1 MASLPRVAL
10 VLLGIAYLLR
20 ADSSFDNDITAGLS
34 IPDDYDESKEEN
46 TEGDDEKFTTIAKNL
61 VHEVTAIVGQ
71 LTTLLCNFED
81 PGNRTVSW
89 IRKKDLQILTS
100 MYITYTSDVRF
111 KIITNISYT
120 PAQENSSIW
129 NLQIE
134 NVQPR
139 DEGIYE
145 CQLSTEPKIHKAIY
159 LKILDVQAKILGPE
173 EVYVK
178 KGSTISLT
186 CIVNAQDIAPSNV
199 TWWHA
204 GFIIDFDSP
213 RGGVSLET
221 EKAKGGTTSKL
232 LITRASLN
240 DSGNYT
246 CVSSKAAPASVIVHV
261 LNGEHPAAMQHGG
274 GNKLILRTFSI
285 SFTLILTTL
294 VR

>member
-1 MASLPRVAL
+1 MAL

-20 ADSSFDNDITAGLS
+20 ADSSFDNDIIAGLS
-34 IPDDYDESKEEN
+34 IPDDYDESMEEN
-46 TEGDDEKFTTIAKNL
+46 SEGDEEKNNRKSKDL
-61 VHEVTAIVGQ
+61 VKEVTAIVGQ
-71 LTTLLCNFED
+71 ITTLLCNFED

-111 KIITNISYT
+111 KIITNVSYT

-159 LKILDVQAKILGPE
+159 LKILDVQAKILGKE
-173 EVYVK
+173 EVFVK

-186 CIVNAQDIAPSNV
+186 CIVNAQDISPSNV
-199 TWWHA
+199 TWYHA

-285 SFTLILTTL
+285 SLTLVLTL

>member
-1 MASLPRVAL
+1 MASLPRVVL

-20 ADSSFDNDITAGLS
+20 ADSSFDNDIMAGLS
-34 IPDDYDESKEEN
+34 IPDDYDESKEDN
-46 TEGDDEKFTTIAKNL
+46 TDGDDERYTTRMSKNL
-61 VHEVTAIVGQ
+61 VQEVTAIVGQ
-71 LTTLLCNFED
+71 ITTLLCNFED

-129 NLQIE
+129 NLQID

-173 EVYVK
+173 EVFVK

-285 SFTLILTTL
+285 SLTLILTL

>member
-1 MASLPRVAL
+1 MASLPGMAL
-10 VLLGIAYLLR
+10 VLLAIAYLLR
-20 ADSSFDNDITAGLS
+20 ADSSFDNDIIAGISL
-34 IPDDYDESKEEN
+34 PDDFHETKDENAEGDEEKNTRESKDLIKEM
-46 TEGDDEKFTTIAKNL
+46 
-61 VHEVTAIVGQ
+61 TAIVGQ
-71 LTTLLCNFED
+71 ISTLLCNFED

-111 KIITNISYT
+111 KIITNVSYS
-120 PAQENSSIW
+120 PSQENSSIW
-129 NLQIE
+129 NLQID

-159 LKILDVQAKILGPE
+159 LKVLDVQAKILGPE
-173 EVYVK
+173 EVHVK

-186 CIVNAQDIAPSNV
+186 CVVNTQFVSPSNV
-199 TWWHA
+199 TWYHA
-204 GFIIDFDSP
+204 GSIIDFDSP

-274 GNKLILRTFSI
+274 GHKLIFRALSI
-285 SFTLILTTL
+285 SLALVLIL